1 MFLEIL
7 AIILGLAALIWSADK
22 FVDGAAAVAS
32 HYHVPPLVIGMVI
45 VGFGTSAP
53 ELVVSAS
60 SALDGNPGI
69 ALGNAYGSNIA
80 NIGLILGFTA
90 LLSPIA
96 VHSQVIK
103 KELPIL
109 MFVTLVLTWGVW
121 NLDVSRFDAVIMLL
135 VFSGVM
141 AWTIRQGLKHAPD
154 GLSADMEHDLA
165 SQAMPLKNAATWL
178 ILGIV
183 VLAASSKTLVWG
195 ASGVA
200 SALGVSDLII
210 GLTVVAIGT
219 SAPELASSLAALR
232 KNQHDLV
239 LGNVIGSNL
248 FNTLAVVGLA
258 GVIQPM
264 SAPAEVL
271 SRDSVVLIGITLLL
285 FVFCYGFKKP
295 GKIGRIEGGV
305 LLSIFIAYTLWL
317 IYLVVS
323 AN

>member
-7 AIILGLAALIWSADK
+7 AIILGLVALIWSADK
-22 FVDGAAAVAS
+22 FVDGAAAIAS

-45 VGFGTSAP
+45 IGFGTSAP

-60 SALDGNPGI
+60 SALEGNPGI

-96 VHSQVIK
+96 VHSQVLR

-121 NLDVSRFDAVIMLL
+121 NLDVTRFDAIIMLL
-135 VFSGVM
+135 VFSCVM
-141 AWTIRQGLKHAPD
+141 GWTIHQGLKGTPD
-154 GLSADMEHDLA
+154 GLGSEMEQELDI
-165 SQAMPLKNAATWL
+165 QAMPLKSAIIWL
-178 ILGIV
+178 SLGTI
-183 VLAASSKTLVWG
+183 VLAASSKSLVWG

-264 SAPAEVL
+264 SAPPEVI
-271 SRDSVVLIGITLLL
+271 SRDTLVLIGMTLLL
-285 FVFCYGFKKP
+285 FIFCYGFKKP
-295 GKIGRIEGGV
+295 GKIGRVKGGI

-323 AN
+323 AT

>member
-7 AIILGLAALIWSADK
+7 AIILGLSALIWSADK
-22 FVDGAAAVAS
+22 FVDGAAAIAS

-96 VHSQVIK
+96 VHSQVIR

-121 NLDVSRFDAVIMLL
+121 NLDVTRFDAIIMLL
-135 VFSGVM
+135 VFSCVM
-141 AWTIRQGLKHAPD
+141 GWTIHQGLKRTPD
-154 GLSADMEHDLA
+154 GLGSEMEQELDI
-165 SQAMPLKNAATWL
+165 QAMPLKSAIIWL
-178 ILGIV
+178 SLGTI
-183 VLAASSKTLVWG
+183 VLAVSSKSLVWG

-264 SAPAEVL
+264 SAPPEVI
-271 SRDSVVLIGITLLL
+271 SRDTLVLIGMTLLL

-295 GKIGRIEGGV
+295 GKIGRIKGGI
-305 LLSIFIAYTLWL
+305 LLSIFTAYTLWL
-317 IYLVVS
+317 IYLVIS
-323 AN
+323 AT